1 MSTKQRELY
10 PEIEP
15 FHTEHL
21 KVSDLHSI
29 FVEQCGNKTGN
40 GICVSYFNISNTWIN
55 VEGMQRFKKLINFL

>member
-21 KVSDLHSI
+21 KVSNLHSI

-55 VEGMQRFKKLINFL
+55 V